1 MTRRHNF
8 RRVKIHQSYI
18 IPEAAALLGVHPHTI
33 SRWIANGLPLVSTK
47 RPHLIHGSDLRDHLQ
62 AQQPRKQKL
71 RAGEIYCLPCKA
83 AKRPAGDMVDYI
95 PKTPAKGFLR
105 GICPSCDRLIHR
117 LANFV
122 TLAKVCGDLSV
133 THQPPEQ
140 RLVDDS
146 AAPVGNVDFEK
157 EKP

>member
-8 RRVKIHQSYI
+8 RRVKIHQSYTI
-18 IPEAAALLGVHPHTI
+18 SEAALLLSVHKHTV
-33 SRWIANGLPLVSTK
+33 SRWIVAGLPLVVTK
-47 RPHLIHGSDLRDHLQ
+47 RPFLIHGSDLHAYL
-62 AQQPRKQKL
+62 AAHQPRKQKL

-105 GICPSCDRLIHR
+105 GICPTCGRLIHR
-117 LANFV
+117 LASLA
-122 TLAKVCGDLSV
+122 TLAVGCRDLSV
-133 THQPPEQ
+133 THQPPRQ
-140 RLVDDS
+140 RLVDS
-146 AAPVGNVDFEK
+146 PSPVGNVVFKK